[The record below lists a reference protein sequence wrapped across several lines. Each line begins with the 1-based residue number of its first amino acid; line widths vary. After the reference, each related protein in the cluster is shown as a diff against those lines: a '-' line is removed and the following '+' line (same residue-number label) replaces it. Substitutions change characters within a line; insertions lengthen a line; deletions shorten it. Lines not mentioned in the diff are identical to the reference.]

1 MDRQTPLSGA
11 TALFVPSP
19 LAGAQGVRAAHA
31 WEISHISGDC
41 DMTAIAF
48 DIAHYGET
56 TEDLRQKGVSFEN
69 KATDWSREGLCGLFS
84 GRMTVG
90 DMTATLCAILKPK
103 MANGKAGTT
112 LSSLRN
118 VKGGDAIR
126 KVAEGVI
133 DVFEASNTGAV
144 AEAFR
149 PVAIAFATASPDA
162 PKSLNALR
170 KELAKLRAEASKA
183 AVEAADNAKPE
194 GEGDG
199 EGEEA
204 PEAKTSLAVVIER
217 AALAIAEA
225 SADDLLLAD
234 DAIASLMETIKAR
247 YAETAEAE
255 EALAA

>member
-1 MDRQTPLSGA
+1 M
-11 TALFVPSP
+11 PSP
-19 LAGAQGVRAAHA
+19 LAGALVVRAAHA
-31 WEISHISGDC
+31 WEISQFPLEDN
-41 DMTAIAF
+41 MTAIAF

-133 DVFEASNTGAV
+133 DVFEAANTGAV

-149 PVAIAFATASPDA
+149 PIAIAFATVSPDA

-194 GEGDG
+194 GEEE
-199 EGEEA
+199 EGE
-204 PEAKTSLAVVIER
+204 PEVAKTSLSVIVER